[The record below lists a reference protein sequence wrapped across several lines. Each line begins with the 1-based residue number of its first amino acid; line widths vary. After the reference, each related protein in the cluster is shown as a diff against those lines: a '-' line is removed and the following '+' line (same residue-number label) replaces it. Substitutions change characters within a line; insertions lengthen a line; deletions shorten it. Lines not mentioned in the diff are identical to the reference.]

1 MYFCDYLLEGVLC
14 QIGQGKQKYSLQY
27 VLEEGT
33 RHECDESGDDV
44 SEVNSDESCID
55 SEAEGGDVALDK

>member
-1 MYFCDYLLEGVLC
+1 M
-14 QIGQGKQKYSLQY
+14 
-27 VLEEGT
+27 LEE
-33 RHECDESGDDV
+33 RSRRESDESGDDV